1 MAYFAVTYHYD
12 PHDPGKREQ
21 FLGEHRRFLR
31 GLHGRGLLV
40 ASGPLVDAPEP
51 AGLLIFQAE
60 SAAGIRKVLTE
71 DPFQKAGYVLEADVR
86 EWDPVIGVFA
96 QE

>member
-12 PHDPGKREQ
+12 SHDPGKREQ
-21 FLGEHRRFLR
+21 FLGDHRVFLR
-31 GLHGRGLLV
+31 GLHERGLLV

-51 AGLLIFQAE
+51 TGLLIFQAE
-60 SAAGIRKVLTE
+60 SATRIRDVLAE
-71 DPFQKAGYVLEADVR
+71 DPFQKAHYVVEADVR

-96 QE
+96 QD